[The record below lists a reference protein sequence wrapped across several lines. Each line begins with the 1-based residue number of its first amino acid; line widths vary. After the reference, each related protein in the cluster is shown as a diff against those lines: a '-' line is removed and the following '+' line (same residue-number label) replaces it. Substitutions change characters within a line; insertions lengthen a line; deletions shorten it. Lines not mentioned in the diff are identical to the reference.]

1 MMMMHTCQKCSRA
14 TSLLILAL
22 GVLFLLV
29 DWNVWDFWGISWW
42 SAILVIMG
50 ITGLAKSAP
59 QDVESVRPT
68 KIRPG
73 VEASN
78 FAISSTAIF

>member
-1 MMMMHTCQKCSRA
+1 MMHGCQKCSRA

-29 DWNVWDFWGISWW
+29 DWSIWDFWGISWW

-50 ITGLAKSAP
+50 VTGLAKSGCSECQAMMK
-59 QDVESVRPT
+59 R
-68 KIRPG
+68 K
-73 VEASN
+73 
-78 FAISSTAIF
+78 